1 MAFRR
6 RRDWQRRHAAAM
18 QATLLVL
25 IVTGTAQ
32 FFDRLPLP
40 NDALNAIVFLQVP
53 LIIGIMSIV
62 RSSRKAVRPA

>member
-1 MAFRR
+1 
-6 RRDWQRRHAAAM
+6 M